1 LRLERKRTYATMYY
15 EKSKK
20 LKVQHFSELSL
31 KNDTIMSAQEL
42 NNVEVPIYE
51 VRIHLT
57 NTMCSEINIYAG
69 N

>member
-1 LRLERKRTYATMYY
+1 MYY